1 VLLPQP
7 RATDGVHTQSDA
19 DLLAAVLGADAS
31 GRSARDCARSL
42 LARDGLRKLAM
53 RTPRELRREG
63 GLGPAQARRLAAL
76 FTLSRRL
83 MTARL
88 ERGASFTCPRQI
100 FEHYHAGLRDLKREV
115 FCVVLLDARHR
126 IMADEVVS
134 EGSLTQSIVHP
145 REVFLPAVRE
155 SAGAVVLVHNHPSG
169 DPSPSDEDVAVT
181 RRLVHASE
189 VLGIRILDHVV
200 VGDGCYASFR
210 EAGLL

>member
-1 VLLPQP
+1 MTRDGGDP
-7 RATDGVHTQSDA
+7 ATDA
-19 DLLAAVLGADAS
+19 DLLALVLGTGPP
-31 GRSARDCARSL
+31 GRSARECAQAL
-42 LARDGLRKLAM
+42 LAHDGLRRLST
-53 RTPRELRREG
+53 RSTRELRRAG
-63 GLGPAQARRLAAL
+63 GLGRAQARRLAAL

-88 ERGASFTCPRQI
+88 RRGTAFTCPHQI
-100 FEHYHAGLRDLKREV
+100 FEHYHARLRDLKHEV
-115 FCVVLLDARHR
+115 FCVVLVDARHR
-126 IMADEVVS
+126 VMAHEVVS

-200 VGDGCYASFR
+200 IGDGSYASFR